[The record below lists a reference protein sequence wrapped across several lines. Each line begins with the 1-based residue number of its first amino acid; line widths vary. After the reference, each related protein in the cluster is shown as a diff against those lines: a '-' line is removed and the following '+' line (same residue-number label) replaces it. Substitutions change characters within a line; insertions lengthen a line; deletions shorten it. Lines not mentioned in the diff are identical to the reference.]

1 VSWSVH
7 HGDCIEWLRTLPDD
21 SLDGCVTDPPYGLG
35 RDYNGPKLAAI
46 LSAWMAGE
54 EPEIKGAG
62 FMGRAWDAIVPSPMM
77 WAELYRV
84 LKPGAYA
91 IVFAGERTVD
101 LMGVSLALAGFERVH
116 LIGWVT
122 WHSFRKSMDI
132 SKAIDAAAGAER
144 EVVGVK
150 LRHGGG
156 SEHSGAMSGPLGTE
170 AAQPL
175 TAPATDAARQW
186 EGWGTAL
193 KKCIEPAILIRKP
206 REGTYANNVLTHG
219 VGGLNVDGCRHW
231 YGDPMWLG
239 PQDGAATIRQ
249 RCGPNVVGTEKP
261 QEHRVSVGSERVYFP
276 GGHDLGRWPS
286 NLLYCPVPS
295 TAEREAGLSD
305 LPAYTGADIT
315 GREAGSE
322 GIDNP
327 RASTGRTSEGRRNVH
342 PTPKPIALLRRLC
355 RLITPPGGT
364 VIDPFTGSGSTGC
377 AAAVEGFDFLG
388 CELNDDPEATP
399 PEPYVDIARARIAWW
414 AKHGDRAVEIHT
426 GSAKAAEARE
436 AARDAGQLSIFGG

>member
-1 VSWSVH
+1 MSWSVH
-7 HGDCIEWLRTLPDD
+7 HGDCIEWLRSLPAD

-35 RDYNGPKLAAI
+35 RDYNGARLAAI

-91 IVFAGERTVD
+91 VVFAGERTVD

-122 WHSFRKSMDI
+122 WHSFPKSKDI
-132 SKAIDAAAGAER
+132 SKAIDDAAGAVR
-144 EVVGVK
+144 EVVGPGINAAAK
-150 LRHGGG
+150 ARHGGTSTG
-156 SEHSGAMSGPLGTE
+156 NVYGDEPAHGRGPVI
-170 AAQPL
+170 
-175 TAPATDAARQW
+175 TAPATDAAKQW
-186 EGWGTAL
+186 DGWGTAL
-193 KKCIEPAILIRKP
+193 KKCIEPAILVRKP

-239 PQDGAATIRQ
+239 PQG
-249 RCGPNVVGTEKP
+249 GWSYPNG
-261 QEHRVSVGSERVYFP
+261 P
-276 GGHDLGRWPS
+276 GGADAGAPFTGDRGNATEPVEANPAGRWPS

-342 PTPKPIALLRRLC
+342 PTPKPVALLRWLC

-377 AAAVEGFDFLG
+377 AAMLEGFSFKG
-388 CELNDDPEATP
+388 CELNNRPEATP

-414 AKHGDRAVEIHT
+414 ETHGDRSVEIHT
-426 GSAKAAEARE
+426 GSTKAAEAWE

>member
-1 VSWSVH
+1 MSGCGGCVLSWSVH
-7 HGDCIEWLRTLPDD
+7 HGDCIEWLRTLPAD

-35 RDYNGPKLAAI
+35 KDYNGAKLAAI

-54 EPEIKGAG
+54 EPEIKGSG
-62 FMGRAWDAIVPSPMM
+62 FMSRAWDAIVPSPMM

-101 LMGVSLALAGFERVH
+101 LMGISLALAGFERVH

-122 WHSFRKSMDI
+122 WHSFPKSKSIPMSID
-132 SKAIDAAAGAER
+132 KAEGLMGHRGRAFTVAGDVSHLQSMEGRAGE
-144 EVVGVK
+144 
-150 LRHGGG
+150 HGD
-156 SEHSGAMSGPLGTE
+156 HE
-170 AAQPL
+170 AIG
-175 TAPATDAARQW
+175 DSAARWQ
-186 EGWGTAL
+186 GWGTAL
-193 KKCIEPAILIRKP
+193 KKCIEPAILVRKP

-219 VGGLNVDGCRHW
+219 VGGLNVDACRHW

-239 PQDGAATIRQ
+239 PTGDVASVLDGGAKGHGGVFGDSDTYDF
-249 RCGPNVVGTEKP
+249 
-261 QEHRVSVGSERVYFP
+261 HGSP
-276 GGHDLGRWPS
+276 AGRWPS

-377 AAAVEGFDFLG
+377 AAVVEGFSFEG
-388 CELNDDPEATP
+388 CELNNRPEATP

-414 AKHGDRAVEIHT
+414 EAHGDRSVEIHT
-426 GSAKAAEARE
+426 GSTKAAEARE

>member
-1 VSWSVH
+1 MSWSVH
-7 HGDCIEWLRTLPDD
+7 HGDCIEWLRTLPAD

-54 EPEIKGAG
+54 EPEIKGSG

-91 IVFAGERTVD
+91 VVFAGERTVD
-101 LMGVSLALAGFERVH
+101 LMGISLALAGFERVH
-116 LIGWVT
+116 LIGWVA
-122 WHSFRKSMDI
+122 WHSFPKSYNI
-132 SKAIDAAAGAER
+132 SKGIDDAAGAER
-144 EVVGVK
+144 EVVGVADRK
-150 LRHGGG
+150 ASLG
-156 SEHSGAMSGPLGTE
+156 SRGVLGVSRFSE
-170 AAQPL
+170 APTI
-175 TAPATDAARQW
+175 TAPATAAVRQW

-193 KKCIEPAILIRKP
+193 KKCIEPAILVRKP
-206 REGTYANNVLTHG
+206 REGTYAHNVLTHG
-219 VGGLNVDGCRHW
+219 VGGLNVDACRHW

-239 PQDGAATIRQ
+239 PTEYTTGGIGGVRSPGVCLRGSVDAGLGPRQSNDGH
-249 RCGPNVVGTEKP
+249 P
-261 QEHRVSVGSERVYFP
+261 
-276 GGHDLGRWPS
+276 LGRWPS

-295 TAEREAGLSD
+295 TAEREAGLAH

-342 PTPKPIALLRRLC
+342 PTPKPVALLRWLC

-377 AAAVEGFDFLG
+377 AAMLEGFSFEG
-388 CELNDDPEATP
+388 CELNNRLEAAP

-414 AKHGDRAVEIHT
+414 ETHGDRSVEIHT
-426 GSAKAAEARE
+426 GSTKAAEARE